1 MANQAP
7 ALIVSHVN
15 KAMPSELSVL
25 RRPAFDLVARPPTG
39 ARYCSGSGNAI
50 TELGHKIRQSLRFWA
65 HNTENGNLG
74 LSHRVSATSVDCQVK
89 CNTLPSRPSLTGWS
103 SRHQQAPLVG
113 TLRASHS
120 GAAYRGR

>member
-1 MANQAP
+1 MAHQAP

-50 TELGHKIRQSLRFWA
+50 TELGHQIRQSLRFWA
-65 HNTENGNLG
+65 HNTENGHLG
-74 LSHRVSATSVDCQVK
+74 LSHRVSATS
-89 CNTLPSRPSLTGWS
+89 LTGWS
-103 SRHQQAPLVG
+103 SRRPQAALVG
-113 TLRASHS
+113 ALRASHS